1 MTNNNIE
8 YPLDV
13 VLINNSKARLITPVN
28 FIIAVLYNFYLK
40 NTKKKTVFFF
50 VCFTIALVPLVQP
63 ATAQPT
69 KSETAFTVENYYK
82 TKWGFA
88 DEFIDL
94 WKANHYPLLKKAIEK
109 GDIISVTAEKPKLH
123 SGEDTRWDF
132 KVTIVFKNSEKAF
145 DDNLTEPYKKLL
157 YPDLDKLKKDEQHR
171 FELLLAHWDVM
182 VEKVTLE

>member
-1 MTNNNIE
+1 MTDNNIE
-8 YPLDV
+8 YPPDV
-13 VLINNSKARLITPVN
+13 VVINNRKARLIAPVD
-28 FIIAVLYNFYLK
+28 FTLAVLYSLHSK
-40 NTKKKTVFFF
+40 NIKKKTVFFF
-50 VCFTIALVPLVQP
+50 GCLTIALVSLFQP
-63 ATAQPT
+63 ATAQPA
-69 KSETAFTVENYYK
+69 KSEAAFTIENYYK

-109 GDIISVTAEKPKLH
+109 GDIISVMAEKPKLH

-157 YPDLDKLKKDEQHR
+157 YPDPDKLKKDEQHR

-182 VEKVTLE
+182 VEKVAVE